1 MSFMSTQVRKEIQ
14 VLKDRESSEDIKELQ
29 EKQDSEDLQ
38 VNAIMMPLDLKIQN
52 LSSSWYSTSCHFL
65 KENPVMMMI
74 Q

>member
-14 VLKDRESSEDIKELQ
+14 VLKDQELSKDFKELQ

-38 VNAIMMPLDLKIQN
+38 VNVIMMSLELKI
-52 LSSSWYSTSCHFL
+52 LHPSSSCYSTSCHIL
-65 KENPVMMMI
+65 SENPMMMI